1 MDNVYCKGDLGGPY
15 TFMTKKKDQLFAMC
29 EVKYTTS
36 IY

>member
-1 MDNVYCKGDLGGPY
+1 LGGPY